1 MLRLVVYS
9 GLDLHPS
16 GFSYQRLLQPL
27 PIAICSFTNPTSLNL
42 PFQEKDA
49 VPCSFVTNLSK
60 FFVKNDKLI
69 LNLCGIARDLKYL
82 KQLHKK

>member
-1 MLRLVVYS
+1 MDSEFSWQGIYVMLRLVVYS

-16 GFSYQRLLQPL
+16 GFSYQGLLQPL
-27 PIAICSFTNPTSLNL
+27 PIAICSLTNPTSLNL

-60 FFVKNDKLI
+60 FFVIDTLQANT
-69 LNLCGIARDLKYL
+69 A
-82 KQLHKK
+82 